1 MLQCVIWALS
11 KVRRCGRLGY
21 RIFGWGKQASGS
33 FTRSA
38 GGAQCRHLWTP
49 FRSEQPPGAAGDG
62 GHSVTTNAL
71 RAIFVIVPLA
81 IVATIF
87 SCLLAQSRNRRRH
100 AEEANLRQTEMLQKE
115 IAAHTTTHAE
125 LQRAKDAA
133 ESANAAKTRYLV
145 AVSHE
150 IRSPLNAIYGYA
162 QLLER
167 EGAMP
172 PVEAAGVIRRSAE
185 HLTNLVEG
193 LLDISRVESGVLKF
207 RQDIVR
213 LPALLDHVVDMFRM
227 QAAARGL
234 TLDYVVESRLPPY
247 VRTDEKRLRQILI
260 NLLSNAIKYTERGGA
275 TLTVRYR
282 SQMAL
287 IEVKD
292 TGIGIPPEDIERIF
306 EPFERGSSPDAAM
319 QPGIGLGL
327 AITRVL
333 AGILGGEVTA
343 TSEVGH
349 GSSFQLRILLPEP
362 MAPPASAAAYDRV
375 TGYRG
380 ARKTIL
386 VIDDNPAQITVVQ
399 HLLRPLDF
407 AVFAATSGAEGLALA
422 ERCSPDLVLLDI
434 QIPGSNGWEIAA
446 RLRASL
452 GQRLQIVM
460 VSANAHEFK
469 AGGDGGSSHDAFIS
483 KPVDLDALLDTIGR
497 RLDLSWIV
505 TADEAAGRETS
516 MPGKLPETAGP
527 FLTNLR
533 HCIKLG
539 HVRAIGM
546 VLTDL
551 EAEIPESASAVAEM
565 RRYLSDFDL
574 RALTRAV
581 DNVG

>member
-1 MLQCVIWALS
+1 
-11 KVRRCGRLGY
+11 
-21 RIFGWGKQASGS
+21 
-33 FTRSA
+33 
-38 GGAQCRHLWTP
+38 
-49 FRSEQPPGAAGDG
+49 
-62 GHSVTTNAL
+62 VTANAI
-71 RAIFVIVPLA
+71 RAVFVIVPA
-81 IVATIF
+81 GIIAAVF
-87 SCLLAQSRNRRRH
+87 SRLLALSRNSRRR
-100 AEEANLRQTEMLQKE
+100 AEEANRRQTEMLHQE
-115 IAAHTTTHAE
+115 IAAHTATHAE

-172 PVEAAGVIRRSAE
+172 PAEAAGVIRRSAE

-207 RQDIVR
+207 RQDVVR

-227 QAAARGL
+227 QAAAKGL
-234 TLDYVVESRLPPY
+234 VLDYVVEGRLPPY
-247 VRTDEKRLRQILI
+247 VRTDDKRLRQIMI

-292 TGIGIPPEDIERIF
+292 TGIGIAPEDLDRIF
-306 EPFERGSSPDAAM
+306 EPFERGSSPDAAT

-333 AGILGGEVTA
+333 AGILGGEVTV
-343 TSEVGH
+343 TSELGR

-362 MAPPASAAAYDRV
+362 MTPPASAAAYDRV

-380 ARKTIL
+380 DRKTIL

-407 AVFAATSGAEGLALA
+407 AVFAATGGAEGLALA

-434 QIPGSNGWEIAA
+434 QIPGQNGWEIATQ
-446 RLRASL
+446 LRGML
-452 GQRLQIVM
+452 GQRLRIVM

-469 AGGDGGSSHDAFIS
+469 AGGDGGSSHDAFLS

-497 RLDLSWIV
+497 QLDLSWIV
-505 TADEAAGRETS
+505 TVDEAPGREA
-516 MPGKLPETAGP
+516 PAHDKLPKAADP
-527 FLTNLR
+527 FLADLR
-533 HCIKLG
+533 RYIKVG
-539 HVRAIGM
+539 HARAIGM

-551 EAEIPESASAVAEM
+551 ETEVPESASAVAEM
-565 RRYLSDFDL
+565 RRHLGDFDM
-574 RALTRAV
+574 RALTRTL

>member
-1 MLQCVIWALS
+1 
-11 KVRRCGRLGY
+11 
-21 RIFGWGKQASGS
+21 
-33 FTRSA
+33 
-38 GGAQCRHLWTP
+38 
-49 FRSEQPPGAAGDG
+49 
-62 GHSVTTNAL
+62 VTANAL
-71 RAIFVIVPLA
+71 RAIFVIVPMA
-81 IVATIF
+81 IVAAIF
-87 SCLLAQSRNRRRH
+87 SWLLAQSRKSRRS
-100 AEEANLRQTEMLQKE
+100 AEEANRRQTEMLQQE
-115 IAAHTTTHAE
+115 IAAHTATHAE
-125 LQRAKDAA
+125 LQRAKEAA

-167 EGAMP
+167 DGAMP
-172 PVEAAGVIRRSAE
+172 SAEAAGVIRRSAE

-207 RQDIVR
+207 RQDVVR
-213 LPALLDHVVDMFRM
+213 LPALLNHIVDMFRM
-227 QAAARGL
+227 QAAAKGL
-234 TLDYVVESRLPPY
+234 SLDYVVEGRLPPY

-287 IEVKD
+287 IEVRD
-292 TGIGIPPEDIERIF
+292 TGIGIAPEDLERIF
-306 EPFERGSSPDAAM
+306 EPFERGSSPEAAM
-319 QPGIGLGL
+319 QPGVGLGL

-333 AGILGGEVTA
+333 AGILGGDVTA
-343 TSEVGH
+343 TSQPGH
-349 GSSFQLRILLPEP
+349 GSSFQIRILLPEP

-386 VIDDNPAQITVVQ
+386 VIDDNPAQVTVVQ

-407 AVFAATSGAEGLALA
+407 AVFTATGGAEGLALA
-422 ERCSPDLVLLDI
+422 ERCTPDLVLLDI
-434 QIPGSNGWEIAA
+434 QMPGQNGWEIATQ
-446 RLRASL
+446 LRAKL
-452 GQRLQIVM
+452 GQRLRIVM

-469 AGGDGGSSHDAFIS
+469 AGGDGHSSHDAFVS

-497 RLDLSWIV
+497 QLDLSWIV
-505 TADEAAGRETS
+505 TVDEMPGREPPVS
-516 MPGKLPETAGP
+516 EKLPEAAGP
-527 FLTNLR
+527 FLASLR
-533 HCIKLG
+533 QHIKVG

-546 VLTDL
+546 TLADL
-551 EAEIPESASAVAEM
+551 EAEIPESAGAVAEM
-565 RRYLSDFDL
+565 RRHLGDFDL
-574 RALTRAV
+574 RALTRAL

>member
-1 MLQCVIWALS
+1 MTA
-11 KVRRCGRLGY
+11 
-21 RIFGWGKQASGS
+21 
-33 FTRSA
+33 
-38 GGAQCRHLWTP
+38 
-49 FRSEQPPGAAGDG
+49 
-62 GHSVTTNAL
+62 NAL
-71 RAIFVIVPLA
+71 RVVFVIVPMA
-81 IVATIF
+81 IVAAVY
-87 SCLLAQSRNRRRH
+87 SWLLARARNRHRTVEQENR
-100 AEEANLRQTEMLQKE
+100 RQTRRLEEE
-115 IAAHTTTHAE
+115 IVAHTATHAE
-125 LQRAKDAA
+125 LQRAKEAA

-172 PVEAAGVIRRSAE
+172 PAEAAGVIRRSAE

-193 LLDISRVESGVLKF
+193 LLDISRVESGVLKV

-213 LPALLDHVVDMFRM
+213 LPALLEHLVDMFRM
-227 QAAARGL
+227 QAAAKGL
-234 TLDYVVESRLPPY
+234 GLDYVIEGRLPPY

-260 NLLSNAIKYTERGGA
+260 NLLSNAIKYTDRGGA

-287 IEVKD
+287 IEVRD
-292 TGIGIPPEDIERIF
+292 TGIGIAPEDLDRIF

-333 AGILGGEVTA
+333 AGILGGEVTV
-343 TSEVGH
+343 TSEPGR

-362 MAPPASAAAYDRV
+362 MFPPASAAAYDRV
-375 TGYRG
+375 TGYRS

-407 AVFAATSGAEGLALA
+407 AVFAAASGAEGLALA

-434 QIPGSNGWEIAA
+434 QMPGSNGWEIAA
-446 RLRASL
+446 QLRAALSERLR
-452 GQRLQIVM
+452 IVM

-469 AGGDGGSSHDAFIS
+469 AGGDGGSNHDAFLS

-497 RLDLSWIV
+497 QLDLSWIV
-505 TADEAAGRETS
+505 TADEAASAGANIPR
-516 MPGKLPETAGP
+516 KLPEAAGP
-527 FLTNLR
+527 FLANLR
-533 HCIKLG
+533 HYVKVG

-551 EAEIPESASAVAEM
+551 EAEIPESTSAVAEM
-565 RRYLSDFDL
+565 RRHLGDFDL
-574 RALTRAV
+574 RALTRV
-581 DNVG
+581 IDNVG

>member
-1 MLQCVIWALS
+1 MLQ
-11 KVRRCGRLGY
+11 
-21 RIFGWGKQASGS
+21 
-33 FTRSA
+33 
-38 GGAQCRHLWTP
+38 
-49 FRSEQPPGAAGDG
+49 EE
-62 GHSVTTNAL
+62 
-71 RAIFVIVPLA
+71 
-81 IVATIF
+81 IVA
-87 SCLLAQSRNRRRH
+87 
-100 AEEANLRQTEMLQKE
+100 
-115 IAAHTTTHAE
+115 HTATHAE
-125 LQRAKDAA
+125 LQRAKEAA

-172 PVEAAGVIRRSAE
+172 PAEAAGVIRRSAE

-193 LLDISRVESGVLKF
+193 LLDISRVESGVLKV

-213 LPALLDHVVDMFRM
+213 LPALLDHLVDMFRM
-227 QAAARGL
+227 QAAAKGL
-234 TLDYVVESRLPPY
+234 ALDYVIEGRLPPY

-260 NLLSNAIKYTERGGA
+260 NLLSNAIKYTDRGGA

-287 IEVKD
+287 IEVRD
-292 TGIGIPPEDIERIF
+292 TGIGIAPEDLDRIF

-333 AGILGGEVTA
+333 AGILGGEVTV
-343 TSEVGH
+343 TSEPGR

-362 MAPPASAAAYDRV
+362 MSPPASAAAYDRV

-407 AVFAATSGAEGLALA
+407 TVFAAASGAEGLVLA

-434 QIPGSNGWEIAA
+434 QMPGSNGWEIAA
-446 RLRASL
+446 QLRAIANARLR
-452 GQRLQIVM
+452 IVM

-469 AGGDGGSSHDAFIS
+469 AGGDGGSSHDAFLS

-497 RLDLSWIV
+497 QLDLSWIV
-505 TADEAAGRETS
+505 TADEAASAEANIPR
-516 MPGKLPETAGP
+516 KLPEAAGP
-527 FLTNLR
+527 FLANLR
-533 HCIKLG
+533 HYVKVG

-551 EAEIPESASAVAEM
+551 EAEIPESTSAVAEM
-565 RRYLSDFDL
+565 RRHLGDFDL
-574 RALTRAV
+574 RALTRV
-581 DNVG
+581 IDNVG